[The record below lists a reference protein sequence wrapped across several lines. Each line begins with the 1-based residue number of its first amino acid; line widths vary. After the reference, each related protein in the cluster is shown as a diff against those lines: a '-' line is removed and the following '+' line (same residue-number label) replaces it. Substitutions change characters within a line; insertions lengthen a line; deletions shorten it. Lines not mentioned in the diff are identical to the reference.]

1 MNIQNILTI
10 NVVFWFLF
18 GHFIIFMYEG
28 WYHVEWFMEQTETM
42 TNDGFSSS
50 DTFLDHIND
59 YGLKLIQL
67 NVSNSTQS
75 VFIHPQYHG
84 YRLHY
89 QYHLLESELCDPYEF
104 AGLGNVLNQYWGA
117 RAIAYFL
124 NYDFKW
130 NICEKLKPFPKYND
144 TQKSFSSFL
153 PKQKH
158 IYNQSFAPNL
168 MLYADKNKVD
178 TEYIHPSSLLFLYYN
193 KYYAHIMKTDY
204 ENAFKEYYE
213 SNKISAQSQHK
224 FNSDSDIVIHIR
236 CGDVFQYMSMDKNIL
251 PQYGF
256 LTTNYIKYS
265 VTNGT
270 KTAFNINWIKD
281 KISKNTTIFILSQL
295 TAKSSRSHEK
305 GYAKQCNYLVKY
317 LVNNSFALFFQ
328 PAKIEIMYDTD
339 INNDF
344 YFMMNAPLLICS
356 PSSFCLSAAIANTN
370 GYSIL
375 PSYGTWGTNLNDI
388 TNITKHYSDIYSN
401 DMIVKHSK
409 YLPQKHVIVESL
421 KTKWHINNFK
431 DYGYQIEN
439 LSKYLVDH

>member
-144 TQKSFSSFL
+144 TQKYFSSFL
-153 PKQKH
+153 PKHKH
-158 IYNQSFAPNL
+158 IYHKSEFAQNL
-168 MLYADKNKVD
+168 MLYADRRTYN
-178 TEYIHPSSLLFLYYN
+178 PSYMFTCSLLFVYYN
-193 KYYAHIMKTDY
+193 KYYAHIMKNGY
-204 ENAFKEYYE
+204 ENAFKKYYE
-213 SNKISAQSQHK
+213 SNNKSDELHALQHQ
-224 FNSDSDIVIHIR
+224 FNTDGDIVIHIR
-236 CGDVFQYMSMDKNIL
+236 CGDVF
-251 PQYGF
+251 
-256 LTTNYIKYS
+256 
-265 VTNGT
+265 
-270 KTAFNINWIKD
+270 
-281 KISKNTTIFILSQL
+281 
-295 TAKSSRSHEK
+295 E
-305 GYAKQCNYLVKY
+305 
-317 LVNNSFALFFQ
+317 
-328 PAKIEIMYDTD
+328 
-339 INNDF
+339 
-344 YFMMNAPLLICS
+344 
-356 PSSFCLSAAIANTN
+356 
-370 GYSIL
+370 
-375 PSYGTWGTNLNDI
+375 
-388 TNITKHYSDIYSN
+388 
-401 DMIVKHSK
+401 
-409 YLPQKHVIVESL
+409 
-421 KTKWHINNFK
+421 
-431 DYGYQIEN
+431 
-439 LSKYLVDH
+439 